1 MLLRGVPAWSSVGG
15 FSTTTI
21 ALARPAPPPNGD
33 GACGAPRFSSRF
45 SPPPTRVTCS
55 HAAHRTDCA
64 SPAYASVRPQPAH
77 WQCAGAA
84 AATFTVAHSAHRTET
99 APLWYAKRTRHP
111 AQSNCDVRDAP
122 PPSETAVTVEHSAHR
137 TFEAPYA

>member
-1 MLLRGVPAWSSVGG
+1 MRRAAVLFAILSAADARDV
-15 FSTTTI
+15 
-21 ALARPAPPPNGD
+21 LAR
-33 GACGAPRFSSRF
+33 
-45 SPPPTRVTCS
+45 
-55 HAAHRTDCA
+55 AHRTDCA

-122 PPSETAVTVEHSAHR
+122 PPSGTAVTVEHSAHR